1 MQKLCIFLRLID
13 YTQYQTGRI
22 AKESPMGEI
31 LAFEIMKLQKFSVN
45 FAIL

>member
-1 MQKLCIFLRLID
+1 MEFID
-13 YTQYQTGRI
+13 NKHYKSGRI

-31 LAFEIMKLQKFSVN
+31 LAFEIMKLQKFSII